1 VKHGIQD
8 RVVSG
13 AFAPSSEPSAI
24 TGRVQALARMLSRV
38 DLDAL
43 VRLVRRCRE
52 RGVTLRVVV
61 DQWLETSQPTGSG
74 LASQSSGRQ
83 RIRRANPRPRKGWWR
98 VLFPFSMT
106 TEEAIMAGY
115 ARVRRRRKRSHR
127 F

>member
-1 VKHGIQD
+1 VKQGIQD

-13 AFAPSSEPSAI
+13 AFAPSGEPSAI
-24 TGRVQALARMLSRV
+24 TGSVQALARMLSRV

-52 RGVTLRVVV
+52 RGVTLPAVV
-61 DQWLETSQPTGSG
+61 DQWLETSQPTGSE
-74 LASQSSGRQ
+74 LTSRSSRRL
-83 RIRRANPRPRKGWWR
+83 RIRRANGHPRKGWWR

-115 ARVRRRRKRSHR
+115 ARVRRRRKRSRR